1 MSSDGLNVTGLESP
15 NRKSK
20 SVKQVFEEGSASES
34 PDQLLFDAV
43 TKIKTNVLGNLLQD
57 SMFSTTTSGGFV
69 GCTGGASSQPNLQY
83 SCLSES
89 SNVTNS
95 QQSTPSKR
103 RHDDDNS
110 GPPDDDDGARRN
122 KRPKWSNLTQG
133 SSRTRRLACP
143 YFQRNP
149 EKHLRGACSGP
160 GFEDMSK
167 LK

>member
-1 MSSDGLNVTGLESP
+1 MSTDGLNVTGLESP
-15 NRKSK
+15 SRKNK
-20 SVKQVFEEGSASES
+20 SVKQGFEEGSASET
-34 PDQLLFDAV
+34 PDQLLLDAV
-43 TKIKTNVLGNLLQD
+43 AKIKTNVLGNLFQD
-57 SMFSTTTSGGFV
+57 SMSAGFV

-83 SCLSES
+83 SSLSES

-95 QQSTPSKR
+95 QQSSPSKR

-110 GPPDDDDGARRN
+110 GPPDDGDGARRN
-122 KRPKWSNLTQG
+122 KRRKWSNLTEG